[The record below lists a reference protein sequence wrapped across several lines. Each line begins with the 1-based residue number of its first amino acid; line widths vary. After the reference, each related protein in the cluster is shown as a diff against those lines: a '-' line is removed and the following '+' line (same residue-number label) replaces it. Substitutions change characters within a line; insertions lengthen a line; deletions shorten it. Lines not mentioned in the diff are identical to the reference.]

1 MQRKTKAQKKRD
13 TMTAKQRKST
23 LFRYRIVITMPPW
36 GVLVMAG
43 SAGFVFL
50 TRPLFVTN
58 VISIVL
64 VVVGLILVIRSRAM
78 VKALRHDVHEALNDI
93 GNDELV
99 LGSDYPADEQTE
111 TIRLKRIN
119 NTNGSSRV
127 SG

>member
-23 LFRYRIVITMPPW
+23 LFRYRIVVTMPPW

-43 SAGFVFL
+43 ATGFVFL
-50 TRPLFVTN
+50 TRPMFATN

-119 NTNGSSRV
+119 NINGSSRV